1 MAFNLGEVLAAGAA
15 APLAK
20 APRTIDTIT
29 KDILDYKVQGGEA
42 ILGIGRCLI
51 EAKELLPHGEWL
63 PWLTEQVE
71 FTERQAQR
79 FMRLAREWS
88 NPTALSDL
96 GATKALQLLSL
107 PTEER
112 EKLMEEQNVID
123 MSSRELEQAIRE
135 RGEALAAQKAAEAA
149 RDQMAADMKVANDL
163 LAAAKQASEEA
174 AEREQTLLK
183 ELEELRAR
191 PIEVVGAAVPDA
203 DALDAARQE
212 GAAAAKKEAEE
223 ALRAKLD
230 KAKSD
235 AKDAR
240 EKLEQAKA
248 AAQEVERRM
257 TAQLNAEKERADA
270 LEKKLRM
277 SGSKDLS
284 TFAVYFETVQE
295 NYNRLLGCLVKVGQ
309 SDGAEDHD
317 KLVDAVTAMLA
328 SFSDRLPRKVGEAS

>member
-1 MAFNLGEVLAAGAA
+1 M
-15 APLAK
+15 
-20 APRTIDTIT
+20 
-29 KDILDYKVQGGEA
+29 
-42 ILGIGRCLI
+42 
-51 EAKELLPHGEWL
+51 
-63 PWLTEQVE
+63 
-71 FTERQAQR
+71 
-79 FMRLAREWS
+79 
-88 NPTALSDL
+88 
-96 GATKALQLLSL
+96 
-107 PTEER
+107 
-112 EKLMEEQNVID
+112 
-123 MSSRELEQAIRE
+123 LEQAIRE
-135 RGEALAAQKAAEAA
+135 RGEALAAQKTAEAA

-174 AEREQTLLK
+174 AEREQILLK

-203 DALDAARQE
+203 DALAAARQE

-230 KAKSD
+230 KAQSD

-277 SGSKDLS
+277 SGSKNLS